1 MNASI
6 SDIQTLLNG
15 TAQLHMMGIGG
26 AGMRGLARILS
37 NEGHHV
43 TGCDT
48 KPEKAREIQQKHDI
62 ETLAGH
68 DPSHLTAEELEQPD
82 LLIHSAAVPET
93 TDERQRA
100 QEIELPQAS
109 YSRGLAA
116 LFNHQNGI
124 AVAGTHG
131 KTTCTAML
139 SIVLEASGF
148 DPSCLVG
155 GVVQEWGTSSR
166 VGDGP
171 HFVAEACEFGE
182 NFEAMC
188 PRHILLTN
196 VDRAHLDYYDHAEA
210 VEEAFA
216 RFLSRQEALGFL
228 VCERNSDAV
237 SRVCE
242 HAVANVQRISPDGED
257 EWWLR
262 SNRESGRRTF
272 TVQSNGDQSPELPV
286 PIRGKHQVMNA
297 AQVAVLAR
305 LLGAE
310 WTHIRDGLDAFAG
323 VHRRFEVH
331 RDGSDGGPVV
341 IDDYGHH
348 PEEIQRTISAVQES
362 YPERHV
368 VVCFQPHQ
376 FSRTYHFRDEW
387 AGALSGADEIWLAPI
402 YEARDTEQQQD
413 RISIDD
419 IAENVRDI
427 HDQSVTVSGPEHAGE
442 RMAQKAEEHHVFLTI
457 GAGDI
462 WKAVEEFNDRYTSDM
477 TDQNVVDTSH

>member
-1 MNASI
+1 MKASV
-6 SDIQTLLNG
+6 SDIQNLLHDS
-15 TAQLHMMGIGG
+15 ARLHMMGVGG

-48 KPEKAREIQQKHDI
+48 KSEKAHDI
-62 ETLAGH
+62 QKKYGIETYTGH
-68 DPSHLTAEELEQPD
+68 DPAHLNPTERGPLD
-82 LLIHSAAVPET
+82 LLIHSAAVPDST
-93 TDERQRA
+93 AERQKA
-100 QEIELPQAS
+100 LKMELPQAS

-116 LFNHQNGI
+116 LFNNSKGI

-139 SIVLEASGF
+139 SVVLEASGF

-155 GVVQEWGTSSR
+155 GIVQEWETSSR

-196 VDRAHLDYYDHAEA
+196 VDRAHLDYYDHAGA
-210 VEEAFA
+210 VEDAFA

-228 VCERNSDAV
+228 VCENNSKAV
-237 SRVCE
+237 SRVCK
-242 HAVANVQRISPDGED
+242 HAVANVQRISRDNESD
-257 EWWLR
+257 WWLR
-262 SNRESGRRTF
+262 SEQQSDHRTF
-272 TVQSNGDQSPELPV
+272 TVQSNGDKSPHLPV

-310 WTHIRDGLDAFAG
+310 WEHIRDGLEAFSG

-331 RDGSDGGPVV
+331 RDGSEGGPVV

-348 PEEIQRTISAVQES
+348 PEEIQRTIAAVQES

-376 FSRTYHFRDEW
+376 YSRTYHFRDEW
-387 AGALSGADEIWLAPI
+387 AGALSAADEIWLTPI
-402 YEARDTEQQQD
+402 YEARDSEQQQE
-413 RISIDD
+413 RISIQDL
-419 IAENVRDI
+419 AENVREI
-427 HDQSVTVSGPEHAGE
+427 HDQLVTVSGPARAGE
-442 RMAQKAEEHHVFLTI
+442 RMARQADEKHVFLTI

-462 WKAVEEFNDRYTSDM
+462 WKAVEQFREDFTSGISDRT
-477 TDQNVVDTSH
+477 